1 MYNRRMTSVSAFLR
15 HIFTPTS
22 RVYLDY
28 AAATP
33 VRGEVTSAMAPYV
46 SETFANPGAI
56 HTEGRT
62 ARRAVEDARERVAR
76 TLRIR
81 PEGVTFVSGGTEAN
95 SLAICGV
102 VDAAVAA
109 GRSTETIEVMSTRI
123 EHPSTLAAL
132 ETLAARGV
140 SVRYLETDGEGR
152 IDTRSLAA
160 VLSAQTLLLCLSY
173 VNSEVGTVED
183 VRRVARVLR
192 EHERTMGTRVY
203 LHVDA
208 SQAPLWLPC
217 ALDSVDADLMTL
229 DSGKCYG
236 PKGVGVLARRGSVA
250 LAPQLRGGDQE
261 RGLRAGT
268 ENVPLIVGC
277 AAALAR
283 AQEGYV
289 ARSARVTHLRD
300 LFFDLLREVL
310 PTHVVNGSR
319 IHRVANNVNISLP
332 GVDGEFA
339 VVTLDVHGIAA
350 STRSACAGGKGSG
363 SHVVRSL
370 SGDEERAA
378 STIRFTLGEE
388 TTRADIERAVA
399 VVRERVLPLWNGRRA
414 SED

>member
-1 MYNRRMTSVSAFLR
+1 MYNRRMASVFSFLR
-15 HIFTPTS
+15 PIFKSPT

-33 VRGEVTSAMAPYV
+33 VHPDVLRVMAPYAAD
-46 SETFANPGAI
+46 TFANPGAI
-56 HTEGRT
+56 HAEGR
-62 ARRAVEDARERVAR
+62 AAWRAVEAARESVAR

-95 SLAICGV
+95 HLAIFGV
-102 VDAAVAA
+102 VDVAVAA
-109 GRSTETIEVMSTRI
+109 GRALETIEVLSTRI

-132 ETLAARGV
+132 DTLANRGV
-140 SVRYLETDGEGR
+140 TVRYLPVDDEGR
-152 IDTRSLAA
+152 IDVRALTEALTP
-160 VLSAQTLLLCLSY
+160 QTLLLSLSY

-192 EHERTMGTRVY
+192 EHERVTGGRVY

-217 ALDSVDADLMTL
+217 ALDSMDADLMTL

-236 PKGVGVLARRGSVA
+236 PKGVGVLARRGSVS
-250 LAPQLRGGDQE
+250 LVPQLRGGDQE

-268 ENVPLIVGC
+268 ENVPLVVGC
-277 AAALAR
+277 ATALAR
-283 AQEGYV
+283 AQEGCV
-289 ARSARVTHLRD
+289 ARAARVSHLRD
-300 LFFDLLREVL
+300 VLFDLLQEIAPQHL
-310 PTHVVNGSR
+310 VNGSR
-319 IHRVANNVNISLP
+319 AHRIANNVNISLP

-363 SHVVRSL
+363 SHVVRAL
-370 SGDEERAA
+370 SGDEDRAA
-378 STIRFTLGEE
+378 STIRFTFGEE
-388 TTRADIERAVA
+388 TTRTDIERAAA
-399 VVRERVLPLWNGRRA
+399 VVRERIVPLSRGL
-414 SED
+414 